1 MERMT
6 GLLIF
11 NVGTTRGRDRSLGKT
26 EKEVTVTLG
35 LDILFRVL
43 PDALTQGEKLLRLVT

>member
-43 PDALTQGEKLLRLVT
+43 PAALTQGEKLLRLVT